1 MTAKE
6 YEEMIAAEMHKVMK
20 ADSEAHKKKW
30 GSNTPYKLNQL
41 NGAKGGRPRS
51 IKDANKSSQDKLR
64 IIQSKLSKGATVR
77 EIAEEVRASHQ
88 SVSQL
93 INKYG
98 LRE

>member
-20 ADSEAHKKKW
+20 ADNEAHKKKW

-41 NGAKGGRPRS
+41 KGAKGSRPLS
-51 IKDANKSSQDKLR
+51 IKDANESSQPKLKT
-64 IIQSKLSKGATVR
+64 IQSRLSKGASVR
-77 EIAEEVRASHQ
+77 EIAEEVKSSHQ

-98 LRE
+98 LRK